1 MKIPAIHGCID
12 RRILINYTLD
22 PDIANALLPA
32 PFRPLLHNGRAIVGI
47 CLIRLKSIKPKGFND
62 LFGISSENG
71 AHRFA
76 VEWDE
81 NGITR
86 QGVYIPRR
94 DTSSYINTI
103 AGGRLFP
110 GKHYKAKFNIDEKGG
125 NYNIGFVSSD
135 ATTLSV
141 RTSEIDL
148 FTQTSIFG
156 NLETASAFFQ
166 NGYLGYTPAGKSF
179 DGVKLHTY
187 SWQVSPLTVHSVRSS
202 YFDNETLFPKGSVVF
217 DNALLMKNIE
227 HEWQIL
233 QRIP

>member
-1 MKIPAIHGCID
+1 MKIPAIHGYID

-22 PDIANALLPA
+22 PDVASALLPA
-32 PFRPLLHNGRAIVGI
+32 PFRPLLHNGRAIMGI
-47 CLIRLKSIKPKGFND
+47 CLIRLKNIKPKGFND
-62 LFGISSENG
+62 MLGISSENG

-81 NGITR
+81 NGITK

-110 GKHYKAKFNIDEKGG
+110 GKHYKAKFSVDEQAG
-125 NYNIGFVSSD
+125 NYNVGFVSND
-135 ATTLSV
+135 ATTLSI
-141 RTSEIDL
+141 SASQSNL
-148 FTQTSIFG
+148 FPQTSIFE
-156 NLETASAFFQ
+156 NLESASAFFQ
-166 NGYLGYTPAGKSF
+166 NGSLGYTPAGKGF
-179 DGVKLHTY
+179 DGVKLHTL
-187 SWQVSPLTVHSVRSS
+187 SWQVSALAVHSVQSS
-202 YFDNETLFPKGSVVF
+202 YFEDEIRFPKGSVVF

-227 HEWQIL
+227 HEWQML

>member
-1 MKIPAIHGCID
+1 MKISAIHGYID

-22 PDIANALLPA
+22 PDVASSLLPA

-47 CLIRLKSIKPKGFND
+47 CLIRLQNIKPKGFND
-62 LFGISSENG
+62 LLGISSENG

-81 NGITR
+81 NGITK

-94 DTSSYINTI
+94 DTSSYINTM

-110 GKHYKAKFNIDEKGG
+110 GKHYKAKFSVDEQSG

-135 ATTLSV
+135 ATTLSI
-141 RTSEIDL
+141 SASQSHL
-148 FTQTSIFG
+148 FPQTSVFK
-156 NLETASAFFQ
+156 NLESASTFFQ
-166 NGYLGYTPAGKSF
+166 KGCLGYTTAGKGF
-179 DGVKLHTY
+179 DGVKLHTL
-187 SWQVSPLTVHSVRSS
+187 SWQVDPLEVHSVQSS
-202 YFDNETLFPKGSVVF
+202 YFEDETLFPKGSVVF
-217 DNALLMKNIE
+217 DNSLLMKNTE
-227 HEWQIL
+227 HEWQML